1 MIKDINVPT
10 LSTFS
15 CLIFHFINGVLVH
28 LGRLVAYKQQ
38 KFLAVLEARSLRSGC
53 QHG

>member
-1 MIKDINVPT
+1 MIKNINVPT
-10 LSTFS
+10 LNTFS
-15 CLIFHFINGVLVH
+15 CFIFHSINGILVH

-38 KFLAVLEARSLRSGC
+38 KFLAVLEAGSLRSGF